1 MIIIEKRKEI
11 LLLLYVL
18 SAIENCTLSG
28 LPRFEVMFI
37 NRFVLIFQVK
47 MFWKYNFSS
56 SAQIETLLQKEVSQC
71 LVAL

>member
-28 LPRFEVMFI
+28 LPGFEVMFI

-71 LVAL
+71 LVA

>member
-1 MIIIEKRKEI
+1 MIIIEKMKEI

-28 LPRFEVMFI
+28 LPGFEVMFI

-71 LVAL
+71 LVAF